1 MWTMVRLAVSE
12 HQPGADAALNRLC
25 QTYEKPIL
33 TYILR
38 HGHSPQE
45 AHDLAQGFFLQ
56 LLADDSFAKADAA
69 KVKLRAFLLTKLKS
83 FLIDA
88 YRSGTAQKRGG
99 GKVMAMADLGEDQQ
113 HLAEPVD
120 RITPDIAFQRQW
132 LQTLLTAGMQQ
143 LQDLYEHRRV
153 GSLFTALSPFIDP
166 RSQPPIGDLALK
178 LGRPEGTIKSDVS
191 RLRGRW
197 RDIIRDHIAAT
208 LDHPSPE
215 EVDAELKELMG
226 YR

>member
-1 MWTMVRLAVSE
+1 MWSMVRLAVSE

-25 QTYEKPIL
+25 KTYEKPIQA
-33 TYILR
+33 YILR
-38 HGHSPQE
+38 HGHAQQE
-45 AHDLAQGFFLQ
+45 THDLAQSFFLQ
-56 LLADDSFAKADAA
+56 LLADDSFAKADAS

-88 YRSGTAQKRGG
+88 YRLGTTQKRGG
-99 GKVMAMADLGEDQQ
+99 GKVLAMADLTEEQQ

-120 RITPDIAFQRQW
+120 HTTPDIAFQRQW
-132 LQTLLTAGMQQ
+132 LQTLLTGAMQQ
-143 LQDLYEHRRV
+143 LQDLYERRRE
-153 GSLFTALSPFIDP
+153 GALFSVLSHYIDP
-166 RSQPPIGDLALK
+166 RSQPPISELAAK
-178 LGRPEGTIKSDVS
+178 LARPEGTIKSDVS